1 MNQVFP
7 LLRAARCLLGLSQ
20 VEAAKEFDIKAKT
33 IHLLEA
39 GNYKLLPREA
49 LVLRSRYQ
57 DAGVEFTEAT
67 DGYGAGVRWNKPGN
81 VLDDDT
87 LDFFGSRIMR
97 AARGLANLSQRQL
110 AEAADVDPSFIARL
124 EKNRYGAINEVT
136 LRKVEAGLRAHNVE
150 MTPETLSKGAG
161 VRWIVDPALLDA

>member
-1 MNQVFP
+1 
-7 LLRAARCLLGLSQ
+7 
-20 VEAAKEFDIKAKT
+20 
-33 IHLLEA
+33 
-39 GNYKLLPREA
+39 
-49 LVLRSRYQ
+49 
-57 DAGVEFTEAT
+57 
-67 DGYGAGVRWNKPGN
+67 
-81 VLDDDT
+81 
-87 LDFFGSRIMR
+87 MR